1 MTTPLVSLQAPKDVD
16 LDYIDSELRQIWQTY
31 TGNSEGLAA
40 TRASTFSFLVYE
52 PEQTQPLLAA
62 LGFYT
67 GPVDG
72 IAGPR
77 TTSAIRGAQKEYGFE
92 VTGVS
97 NSDLLARLQQEY
109 ETIEAEGKVN
119 LRDQSIL
126 KQYSPDGEGAGMA
139 DAIASVN
146 PCRIITLCPTTG
158 EDRGVKAQVSA
169 YCPVNKRSSTSLI
182 CCEYI
187 SVTGVSSALERIGGG
202 ISELMIPDLPKYVW
216 WKAGIDTD

>member
-77 TTSAIRGAQKEYGFE
+77 TTSAIRGRKKNM
-92 VTGVS
+92 V
-97 NSDLLARLQQEY
+97 
-109 ETIEAEGKVN
+109 
-119 LRDQSIL
+119 LR
-126 KQYSPDGEGAGMA
+126 
-139 DAIASVN
+139 
-146 PCRIITLCPTTG
+146 
-158 EDRGVKAQVSA
+158 
-169 YCPVNKRSSTSLI
+169 
-182 CCEYI
+182 
-187 SVTGVSSALERIGGG
+187 
-202 ISELMIPDLPKYVW
+202 
-216 WKAGIDTD
+216 